1 MISGAMPKR
10 KLLFHAG
17 SAILITLIFVSA
29 GLVNAQF
36 LLPKQASRVSPGFQL
51 VAFLFI
57 LLAVAILAIQNWFRR
72 RIIREFTYDGATLRF
87 STLASSATQARLPSQ
102 LIEIRDWMGRGGVMG
117 YQLFFRDAPKAFLED
132 DTSNSTALIDQLLK
146 DMTRHVPAPAP

>member
-1 MISGAMPKR
+1 MPKR

-17 SAILITLIFVSA
+17 SAILMTLIFVSA

-36 LLPKQASRVSPGFQL
+36 LLPKQAARVSPDFQV

-72 RIIREFTYDGATLRF
+72 RIIREFTYDGVTLRF
-87 STLASSATQARLPSQ
+87 STLGGSATNERLPSQ
-102 LIEIRDWMGRGGVMG
+102 LIEIRDWLGRGGVMG

-132 DTSNSTALIDQLLK
+132 DTSNSSTLIQQLLR
-146 DMTRHVPAPAP
+146 DMTNHVPAP